1 MARSGSGT
9 RSTQAYS
16 SRTAPTCT
24 TDSLRPGQAATPGT
38 GRREM
43 EGGHQGCTEGQD
55 ESWGHHAAAHP
66 GEKHPCSGDAGQAG
80 QRVPVEG
87 GMAKGCPTNMGQPA
101 LGPGC
106 EAEAGLVACGIPQW
120 PGAAGHLPLPAP
132 ASSSSST
139 PGSSVG
145 NSSRFHLSTD
155 PATER
160 GVKTL
165 AGMRPVGTAWARSRL
180 ADAHPAAP
188 STPAPPAPRA
198 HGSEWGSPTA
208 LWVPI
213 AAPWLQEG
221 Y

>member
-1 MARSGSGT
+1 
-9 RSTQAYS
+9 
-16 SRTAPTCT
+16 
-24 TDSLRPGQAATPGT
+24 
-38 GRREM
+38 M

-188 STPAPPAPRA
+188 STPAPPSSQGSRLGVGVPDSSLGA
-198 HGSEWGSPTA
+198 HRGSVASRRVLRSSSARSWARKARPCPTSSSTTSSPC
-208 LWVPI
+208 
-213 AAPWLQEG
+213 
-221 Y
+221 